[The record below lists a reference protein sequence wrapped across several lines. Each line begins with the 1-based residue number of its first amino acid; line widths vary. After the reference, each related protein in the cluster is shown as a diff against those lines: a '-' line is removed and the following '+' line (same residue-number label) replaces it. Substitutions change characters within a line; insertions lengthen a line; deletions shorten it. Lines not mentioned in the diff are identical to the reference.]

1 MTSSAVSTVET
12 VLRDELARANRAANG
27 VVPVLGHLLASSGH
41 SLVSDVV
48 VARVRGMLTHI
59 ARQFVARLPNTG
71 TDADALTERLS
82 VDPVMLSFV
91 HAAAME
97 GIIAEAL
104 EQRASI
110 DPVLS
115 PLWQELI
122 ASVEPRISELAMQ
135 ALASQS
141 RFMQSQLRMQYPVNE
156 MPPEML
162 ERSLELWASL
172 NEMPETNAS
181 FQTAIRS
188 IKAEYDEANTR
199 QGLLRR
205 LGLSMNHGAIAA
217 LELNHAGLGLFV
229 TVLAQ
234 LSGQSREQAVLSC
247 DPEQSARL
255 VLALRSVGMEW
266 EMIERQF
273 AIVEPSQRLPRGLE
287 ELTVEAARLL
297 LVEQPESSGLAKA
310 G

>member
-1 MTSSAVSTVET
+1 LTSSAVSTVET

-27 VVPVLGHLLASSGH
+27 VVPVLGHLLAGTGH

-59 ARQFVARLPNTG
+59 ARQFVARLADARA
-71 TDADALTERLS
+71 DADTLAERFS
-82 VDPVMLSFV
+82 GDPVMLFHV
-91 HAAAME
+91 HAAVME
-97 GIIAEAL
+97 GVIAEAL

-115 PLWQELI
+115 ALWQELI
-122 ASVEPRISELAMQ
+122 ASVEPRVSELAMQ

-141 RFMQSQLRMQYPVNE
+141 RFMQAQLRMQYPVSE

-162 ERSLELWASL
+162 ERGLELWSSL
-172 NEMPETNAS
+172 SEMPEQTAS
-181 FQTAIRS
+181 FHTAIRS

-199 QGLLRR
+199 HGLLTR
-205 LGLSMNHGAIAA
+205 LGSSMNHGAIAA

-229 TVLAQ
+229 TVLSQ
-234 LSGQSREQAVLSC
+234 LSGQSREQIVLSC

-266 EMIERQF
+266 NMIERQF
-273 AIVEPSQRLPRGLE
+273 AFVEPSQRLPRGLE
-287 ELTVEAARLL
+287 ELSVEAARLL
-297 LVEQPESSGLAKA
+297 LVEQSEASELAKA

>member
-1 MTSSAVSTVET
+1 MSTVET
-12 VLRDELARANRAANG
+12 VLRDELARANRAAKG
-27 VVPVLGHLLASSGH
+27 VVPVLGHLLAGSGH

-59 ARQFVARLPNTG
+59 ARQFVARL
-71 TDADALTERLS
+71 ADTRANADTLAERFS
-82 VDPVMLSFV
+82 GDPVMLSYV
-91 HAAAME
+91 HAAVME
-97 GIIAEAL
+97 GVIAEAL

-122 ASVEPRISELAMQ
+122 ASVEPRVSELAMQ

-141 RFMQSQLRMQYPVNE
+141 RFMQAQLRMQYPVNE

-162 ERSLELWASL
+162 ERGLELWASL
-172 NEMPETNAS
+172 NEAPGQTAS

-199 QGLLRR
+199 HALLGR
-205 LGLSMNHGAIAA
+205 LGSSMNHGAIAA

-229 TVLAQ
+229 TVLSQ
-234 LSGQSREQAVLSC
+234 LSGLSREQTVLSC

-266 EMIERQF
+266 DMIERQF

-287 ELTVEAARLL
+287 ELSVETARLL
-297 LVEQPESSGLAKA
+297 LVEQSEASELAKA